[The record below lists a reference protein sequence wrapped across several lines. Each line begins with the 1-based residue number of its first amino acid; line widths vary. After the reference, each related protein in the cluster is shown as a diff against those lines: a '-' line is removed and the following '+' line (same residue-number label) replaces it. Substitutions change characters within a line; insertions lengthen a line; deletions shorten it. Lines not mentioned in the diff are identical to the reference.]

1 MAQQVKNLTGLH
13 EVVDLI
19 LGPTQWVKDPALPQ
33 DDVCVV
39 VMVVV
44 GAGKDLESSAISFY
58 EALREANIRL
68 FAAFIFS

>member
-1 MAQQVKNLTGLH
+1 M
-13 EVVDLI
+13 
-19 LGPTQWVKDPALPQ
+19 
-33 DDVCVV
+33 CVV

-68 FAAFIFS
+68 FAEFIFS